1 MLEKYFR
8 QKLTEEGGFR
18 EMGSWWER
26 KAGKDANEIDIV
38 GIRAEGKSALV
49 AEVKRNACNYDNKVF
64 MAKIEHIKTKIL
76 SGYDIESR
84 LYTIDDM

>member
-1 MLEKYFR
+1 M
-8 QKLTEEGGFR
+8 
-18 EMGSWWER
+18 
-26 KAGKDANEIDIV
+26 
-38 GIRAEGKSALV
+38 
-49 AEVKRNACNYDNKVF
+49 KRNACNYDNKVF